1 MNNYKRTDENQLVSI
16 LPLKEETK
24 KGNKLLY
31 AFKEPDC
38 L

>member
-1 MNNYKRTDENQLVSI
+1 MNNFRRTDENQFAAI
-16 LPLKEETK
+16 LPLKEEMK

-31 AFKEPDC
+31 AFKEPDF